1 MAKEHA
7 HRPQTLGEEIANTI
21 SHGLGAILAA
31 AGAVPLL
38 VKAALGGS
46 AAAVAGM
53 AVYAGS
59 LIILYGASAIYHGVQ
74 NPQRKAVLRILDHCS
89 IFLLILGTYI
99 PLALLTLGGTLGWV
113 LIAVNTLLAAV
124 GMTLKVI
131 DLNRFNRLSLVLY
144 AAMGWLV
151 FPAVRTVAAVLP
163 AAGFALLL
171 SGGIAYTLGI
181 VFYVSKGHY
190 MHFVFHLFVL
200 LGSILQYFCV
210 LFYCL

>member
-113 LIAVNTLLAAV
+113 LIAVNTALAVV
-124 GMTLKVI
+124 GIALDLI
-131 DLNRFNRLSLVLY
+131 DLNRFSKITLVLY
-144 AAMGWLV
+144 AAMGWLIL
-151 FPAVRTVAAVLP
+151 PALKTVVQVLP
-163 AAGFALLL
+163 LAGVLLL
-171 SGGIAYTLGI
+171 ASGGMAYTVGI
-181 VFYVSKGHY
+181 IFYKSKKRY
-190 MHFVFHLFVL
+190 MHFVWHLFVL
-200 LGSILQYFCV
+200 AGSVLQYFCV
-210 LFYCL
+210 LFYCV